1 MPVKFNQ
8 YWTVIPDRTKDYEKF
23 IIRDFIPGLNRLGIQ
38 IVAGWSVIIGA
49 YTEIMLEGV
58 SNDLDLLEQ
67 ALKQSKYKDLY
78 DNLLSYVKGY
88 KTKILIP
95 SSRTDIYSMDIE
107 EHIVKFIQ
115 MWDVISG
122 KKADYQRFVSEEY
135 YPLME
140 AAGIHVAGEW
150 EVFIGDGPHFICEA
164 RVSEYETLIE
174 SLQTKEFRKAK
185 TDLKQLIENYQ
196 SRLLGFHVKKVKGYK
211 SASYDMINT

>member
-8 YWTVIPDRTKDYEKF
+8 YWTVIPDRTKGYEKF

-107 EHIVKFIQ
+107 EHTVKFIQ

>member
-8 YWTVIPDRTKDYEKF
+8 YWTVVPDRIKDYEKF
-23 IIRDFIPGLNRLGIQ
+23 IIKAFIPGLSQLGIQ

-67 ALKQSKYKDLY
+67 ALKQSKYKELY

-88 KTKILIP
+88 KTKILVP
-95 SSRTDIYSMDIE
+95 AGTTDIYSMDVK
-107 EHIVKFIQ
+107 EHTVKFSQ

-122 KKADYQRFVSEEY
+122 KRADYERFVSEEY
-135 YPLME
+135 YPMME

-164 RVSEYETLIE
+164 RVREYETLIE
-174 SLQTKEFRKAK
+174 NLQSKEFRKAK
-185 TDLKQLIENYQ
+185 IDLKQLIENYQ
-196 SRLLGFHVKKVKGYK
+196 SRLLAFHVQKVKGYK
-211 SASYDMINT
+211 SASYKIIT

>member
-8 YWTVIPDRTKDYEKF
+8 YWTVIPDRTKGYEKF
-23 IIRDFIPGLNRLGIQ
+23 IINDFIPGLNHTGIH

-49 YTEIMLEGV
+49 YSEIMLEGV

-67 ALKQSKYKDLY
+67 ALKQSKYKELY

-88 KTKILIP
+88 KTKILVP
-95 SSRTDIYSMDIE
+95 SGRTDIYSMDIK
-107 EHIVKFIQ
+107 EHTVKFSQ

-122 KKADYQRFVSEEY
+122 KKAHYERFVSEEY

-174 SLQTKEFRKAK
+174 NLQSKEFRKAK

-196 SRLLGFHVKKVKGYK
+196 SRLLAFHVKKVKGYK
-211 SASYDMINT
+211 SVSYNMINS